1 MVSWKNKLMNKLF
14 LFLLLIL
21 NSFLYTSSI
30 QKNKISLEKVKK
42 NIKSF
47 FDDTLPC
54 SKMIKK
60 KECENLCMTLL
71 KKKYNVKNSKIVTKI
86 SKKIA
91 DLYFRKTPSLA
102 KKFLRNKNSMLRGI
116 ERSHTLG
123 GRNGGDDV
131 NEESDW
137 WNELLSAICFFC

>member
-1 MVSWKNKLMNKLF
+1 MKKLF
-14 LFLLLIL
+14 LFLLLII

-47 FDDTLPC
+47 FDDTSPC
-54 SKMIKK
+54 SKMKEK
-60 KECENLCMTLL
+60 KECQNLCRKLL
-71 KKKYNVKNSKIVTKI
+71 TEKYNVKNSNLVHKI
-86 SKKIA
+86 SNKIA

-102 KKFLRNKNSMLRGI
+102 KKFLRNKNSKLGEIKRA
-116 ERSHTLG
+116 HTLG
-123 GRNGGDDV
+123 GRNGGDDG

-137 WNELLSAICFFC
+137 WNDLLLAICFFC